1 MLGSTY
7 EGQNCSIARALE
19 SVGERWTL
27 LIVRELLRGPQRF
40 SDLAAALDI
49 SKNVLAARLD
59 KLVDLKIV
67 AKSQYEAARDW
78 NEYSLTRKGYDLF
91 PVVNALMAWGDR
103 YEAPDRP
110 TGRTHAH
117 VRSSRGARGGL
128 RALPGAGEP
137 QVGHRGPRA
146 RRNRGS
152 AEVVPPT
159 LERSRELAKQPVGTQ
174 DSASPRRDR
183 LADPVGH
190 RTRQRAET
198 AHSCDATGVGPGG
211 AYA

>member
-19 SVGERWTL
+19 AVGERWTL

-40 SDLAAALDI
+40 SDLEAALEI

-59 KLVDLKIV
+59 KLVDQKIV

-103 YEAPDRP
+103 YEAPEGPPVVIR
-110 TGRTHAH
+110 H
-117 VRSSRGARGGL
+117 VCGHPAGHMVVCEHCRE
-128 RALPGAGEP
+128 ALSIKSVIEVPGPGATE
-137 QVGHRGPRA
+137 A
-146 RRNRGS
+146 
-152 AEVVPPT
+152 PP
-159 LERSRELAKQPVGTQ
+159 A
-174 DSASPRRDR
+174 
-183 LADPVGH
+183 
-190 RTRQRAET
+190 
-198 AHSCDATGVGPGG
+198 
-211 AYA
+211 